1 MISATTFEP
10 MLDQRKDLPNEF
22 RNYDIWMIKV
32 SLRI

>member
-1 MISATTFEP
+1 MVSVTKVEP
-10 MLDQRKDLPNEF
+10 MLGQRKDLPNEF